1 MGRFLCTLI
10 IIASGCLGLSAHGGK
25 IYKWVDQQGVTHYS
39 EQAPTDKKTETVRI
53 NPHQAESESPQPL
66 SMEAEAETQQPQ
78 LPGEADL
85 SQQQL
90 PTEQQKTEEQKRVQ
104 QQKTVQQQNC
114 ATAQQK
120 LRALKNAGRVRQLDA
135 DSGEYIYLPD
145 EVKLAQIQQM
155 SDYLRDKCRG

>member
-90 PTEQQKTEEQKRVQ
+90 PTEQQKTEQQKR
-104 QQKTVQQQNC
+104 VQQQNC

-120 LRALKNAGRVRQLDA
+120 LLALKNAGRVRQLDA

>member
-90 PTEQQKTEEQKRVQ
+90 PTEQQKTEQQKR
-104 QQKTVQQQNC
+104 VQQQNC

-120 LRALKNAGRVRQLDA
+120 LLALQNAGRVRQLDA

>member
-1 MGRFLCTLI
+1 
-10 IIASGCLGLSAHGGK
+10 
-25 IYKWVDQQGVTHYS
+25 
-39 EQAPTDKKTETVRI
+39 
-53 NPHQAESESPQPL
+53 
-66 SMEAEAETQQPQ
+66 MEAEAETQQPQ
-78 LPGEADL
+78 LPDEADL

-120 LRALKNAGRVRQLDA
+120 LLALQNAGRVRQLDA